1 MNSLILP
8 LLVAVVAFFH
18 LAMRSFIRR
27 GKVKTGFCAVWCMDA
42 IFAVCGT
49 VISFLLYRYLFYP
62 YLTVRNVILVLVYLL
77 ITVLFIWVAPSGLAL
92 LMQKRKFGEEEILMA
107 EFRLNDTLGV
117 VRNCFLILLFLL
129 PVLAVV
135 TQRLGWLSLIF
146 PWREAEVCG
155 GFCFVAF
162 LILVP
167 VCLRQSLFW
176 LRNLTDTA
184 MEAEK
189 RALREYRMQMQY
201 RHRNRVL

>member
-92 LMQKRKFGEEEILMA
+92 LMRKRKFGEEEILMA

-117 VRNCFLILLFLL
+117 VRNCFLLLLFLL
-129 PVLAVV
+129 PALTVGA
-135 TQRLGWLSLIF
+135 QRVGWLSLIF
-146 PWREAEVCG
+146 SWREAEVCG

-176 LRNLTDTA
+176 LRNLTDTT
-184 MEAEK
+184 MEAEE
-189 RALREYRMQMQY
+189 RALRKYQMQMQY